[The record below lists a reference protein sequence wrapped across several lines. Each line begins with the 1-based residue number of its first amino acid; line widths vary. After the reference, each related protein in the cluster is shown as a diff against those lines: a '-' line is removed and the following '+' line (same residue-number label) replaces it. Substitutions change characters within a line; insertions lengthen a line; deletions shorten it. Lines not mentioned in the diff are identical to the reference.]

1 MLKINYMSTLFVGI
15 DVSSKTNAVY
25 EKIPEYVAS
34 FDPDARDEISV
45 TVIATGLTRNSAD
58 SAEPVK
64 RSGVQAVR
72 QQSAA
77 QSAADEDDVP
87 AIQRQQADGAAA
99 SASPSVSSP
108 RPTPM
113 SIQDY
118 LKNQQRK

>member
-1 MLKINYMSTLFVGI
+1 
-15 DVSSKTNAVY
+15 
-25 EKIPEYVAS
+25 
-34 FDPDARDEISV
+34 V

-64 RSGVQAVR
+64 RPPANAQAPVTPTPVP
-72 QQSAA
+72 SAA
-77 QSAADEDDVP
+77 ATQQTAVEEDDVP
-87 AIQRQQADGAAA
+87 AIQRQSVESHAQAA
-99 SASPSVSSP
+99 PVSSG

>member
-1 MLKINYMSTLFVGI
+1 
-15 DVSSKTNAVY
+15 
-25 EKIPEYVAS
+25 
-34 FDPDARDEISV
+34 
-45 TVIATGLTRNSAD
+45 
-58 SAEPVK
+58 
-64 RSGVQAVR
+64 VQAVR
-72 QQSAA
+72 PQSAA

-99 SASPSVSSP
+99 NASPSVSSP